1 MISPETIE
9 RIRDAMRVEEVVGDF
24 VSLRK
29 RGVNLIG
36 LCPFH
41 NEKTPSFHVHPV
53 KGIFKC
59 FGCGEGGNPIDFL
72 IKHEQ
77 LSYVEALRW
86 LARKYH
92 IEIQE
97 EEMTPEQNA
106 THELRERLFNINAFA
121 EAYFHQQ
128 LQEEEGRAVGLSYCR
143 EREITDESITKFRI
157 GYSPARADAFSE
169 HALANGYD
177 REILVQSG
185 LCLERESGRLTDR
198 FRGRLIFP
206 IHNLSGRVV
215 GFGGR
220 ILTQE
225 PNRPKYINSPET
237 EIYYKSKVLY
247 GIYQG
252 RSSIASADNA
262 YLVEG
267 YTDVIALHQAGV
279 HNVVASS
286 GTALTEDQIRAI
298 RRYSPNITIIY
309 DGDTA
314 GIKASFRGIDLI
326 LKEGMN
332 VRIVPMPEGED
343 PDSFARRR
351 KSAEVSTYFN
361 EHSENFITFKAG
373 LLKNEAAGD
382 PVKMGTMIR
391 DIIQS
396 VAMIPDPILRTLF
409 VRESAQV
416 TGMEEEQLVYELNR
430 QLRNQRIKAKDGT
443 PEELP
448 EPQRPSGTQPMDQ
461 QTKPLISFQE
471 DDVIRLLVNY
481 GNQVIP
487 LPSDG
492 DQPESTTLAHE
503 IVRELDADG
512 ITFEDPLW
520 QKIYEPFSR
529 AVAENTE
536 IPGEAFFI
544 HHEDAELREAVIDIV
559 SSPYSLSHNWNT
571 RRIHVPQER
580 DLLLQAI
587 DEAIHSFRMRKVE
600 SMMQKLQ
607 VRMAEAGT
615 DEEVMVLMKKYQRL
629 MKVRARLAEHLG
641 RTITF

>member
-1 MISPETIE
+1 MINPETIQQ
-9 RIRDAMRVEEVVGDF
+9 IRDAMCVEEVVGEF
-24 VSLRK
+24 VTLRK
-29 RGVNLIG
+29 RGANLIG

-41 NEKTPSFHVHPV
+41 NEKTPSFNVHPV

-77 LSYVEALRW
+77 LTYVEALRW
-86 LARKYH
+86 LARKYS

-97 EEMTPEQNA
+97 EEMTPEQSA

-121 EAYFHQQ
+121 EGYFHQQ
-128 LQEEEGRAVGLSYCR
+128 LQADEGRAVGLSYCR
-143 EREITDESITKFRI
+143 EREITDESIAKFRI
-157 GYSPARADAFSE
+157 GYSPTHPEAFSD
-169 HALANGYD
+169 HALAHGYD
-177 REILVQSG
+177 REILVKSG
-185 LCLERESGRLTDR
+185 LCLERENGRLTDR

-225 PNRPKYINSPET
+225 TNRPKYINSPET
-237 EIYYKSKVLY
+237 EIYLKSKSLY

-252 RSSIASADNA
+252 RSAIASADNA
-262 YLVEG
+262 FLVEG
-267 YTDVIALHQAGV
+267 YTDVIAMHQAGV

-286 GTALTEDQIRAI
+286 GTSLTEDQIRAI

-309 DGDTA
+309 DGDAA

-351 KSAEVSTYFN
+351 KSSEVIAYFT

-373 LLKNEAAGD
+373 LLKAEAAGD

-396 VAMIPDPILRTLF
+396 VAMIPDPLLRTLF
-409 VRESAQV
+409 VRESATV
-416 TGMEEEQLVYELNR
+416 TGMEEEQLIYELNR
-430 QLRNQRIKAKDGT
+430 QLRNQRIKTKESP

-448 EPQRPSGTQPMDQ
+448 EPERKRTAQPLDEQ
-461 QTKPLISFQE
+461 SKPLISFQE

-481 GNQVIP
+481 GNHVILIP
-487 LPSDG
+487 HDG
-492 DQPESTTLAHE
+492 EQAETTTLAHE

-512 ITFEDPLW
+512 ITFENPLW
-520 QKIYEPFSR
+520 QKIYDPFSK
-529 AVAENTE
+529 AVAANTE
-536 IPGEAFFI
+536 IPGEAIFI
-544 HHEDAELREAVIDIV
+544 HHEDAEVRAAVIDMV
-559 SSPYSLSHNWNT
+559 SSPYSLSQNWGA
-571 RRIHVPQER
+571 RRIHVPMER
-580 DLLLQAI
+580 DHLLQAI

-600 SMMQKLQ
+600 AMMQQLQ
-607 VRMAEAGT
+607 ARMGEVTEEA
-615 DEEVMVLMKKYQRL
+615 DAMAQIKKYQRL
-629 MKVRARLAEHLG
+629 LKIRAKLAEHLG